1 MQLDPPVQSVAD
13 LAASALFMIDTTM
26 NETTTKTRMSE
37 NAGAVCGLIYRW
49 LLRREEESEGGLHC
63 YECPADYIYRLTT
76 MVVVEEYCQVSSP
89 QPGRV
94 TAALN
99 SKSYLQTLTVDMV
112 MVFSVVMIVY
122 SSLSGYGRE
131 RYPTIRNGHRLR
143 RWKRFKDADLEP
155 MTMNLKEGSRC
166 VVNRGEDLTMI
177 DFDDD
182 VSLAEKKVV
191 VLSTVVK
198 N

>member
-1 MQLDPPVQSVAD
+1 MSNGASTSDV
-13 LAASALFMIDTTM
+13 LAFLYNFREKEKRIAEDTM
-26 NETTTKTRMSE
+26 N
-37 NAGAVCGLIYRW
+37 
-49 LLRREEESEGGLHC
+49 
-63 YECPADYIYRLTT
+63 
-76 MVVVEEYCQVSSP
+76 
-89 QPGRV
+89 
-94 TAALN
+94 
-99 SKSYLQTLTVDMV
+99 
-112 MVFSVVMIVY
+112 
-122 SSLSGYGRE
+122 
-131 RYPTIRNGHRLR
+131 
-143 RWKRFKDADLEP
+143 LEP